1 MLEGESRQFSI
12 KGERTMSQ
20 GFIAQYAAEAALH
33 TEGVSALSKGA
44 ITTLKEAI
52 GLEQQGQGV
61 RVSFRGEASDDVIIT
76 VYLDVLFGYVMPEVA
91 WSVQERVKRDVWV
104 KSWCSRISGS
114 DVDLYSTLI
123 QRPFRSVSSRTL
135 TTSLSLFFL
144 TASVMSSMIASIVVV

>member
-1 MLEGESRQFSI
+1 MPDAGGESRQFSI

-20 GFIAQYAAEAALH
+20 GFIAQYAAAALH

-44 ITTLKEAI
+44 ITTLKEAF

-91 WSVQERVKRDVWV
+91 WSVQERVKRDVE
-104 KSWCSRISGS
+104 SYTGLN
-114 DVDLYSTLI
+114 VDAVNVHVMRVIESEDAGNIEIGKLI
-123 QRPFRSVSSRTL
+123 NPEEYL
-135 TTSLSLFFL
+135 
-144 TASVMSSMIASIVVV
+144 